1 MNTNNR
7 FIAPGVAFAIAI
19 GLFVVSQAPFGGH
32 EDGDIVEDGDMMF
45 FCFTTF
51 LSVITCF
58 VGVILL
64 AYALGKPGDKIS
76 VAMVMQ
82 DISNPAITKI
92 PIIKHYGDSKA
103 QGYGSM
109 MLVLSFGAVII
120 SILLAIVGI
129 LSSMG
134 SGLGFSGGTCDE
146 SCETTWNLAKYS
158 CVGGII
164 IFFVGLITVARP
176 WAWFFGDQQ
185 KVVIVQQK
193 AVAIP
198 QNESNQESLSSFT
211 VVELKGK
218 LKQKGLAVSG
228 KKEDLI
234 ARLKTGEVAQKT
246 DEKKI
251 HNCSNCQQVLKVPVD
266 YEGRIKCPTCDTIST
281 L

>member
-7 FIAPGVAFAIAI
+7 FLAPGITFAIAI

-32 EDGDIVEDGDMMF
+32 EDGDIAEGGDMIF

-64 AYALGKPGDKIS
+64 AYALGKTGDKIS

-120 SILLAIVGI
+120 AILLSIIAI
-129 LSSMG
+129 LSSLG

-146 SCETTWNLAKYS
+146 SCETTWDFAKYS

-185 KVVIVQQK
+185 KVVVVEQK

-198 QNESNQESLSSFT
+198 QNETNQEVLSSFT
-211 VVELKGK
+211 VVQLKEK

-251 HNCSNCQQVLKVPVD
+251 HTCSNCQQVLKVPVD
-266 YEGRIKCPTCDTIST
+266 YEGRIKCPTCDKIST

>member
-7 FIAPGVAFAIAI
+7 FLAPGIIFVIAI
-19 GLFVVSQAPFGGH
+19 VLFMFGGH
-32 EDGDIVEDGDMMF
+32 EEGDTVKDGDLVF
-45 FCFTTF
+45 FLLLQC

-64 AYALGKPGDKIS
+64 AYALGRPGEKVS
-76 VAMVMQ
+76 VSMIVQ

-164 IFFVGLITVARP
+164 IFFGGLITVARP
-176 WAWFFGDQQ
+176 WAWFGDQQ
-185 KVVIVQQK
+185 KVAVVQQK

-198 QNESNQESLSSFT
+198 QNEPNQEVLSSFT
-211 VVELKGK
+211 VVELKEK

>member
-7 FIAPGVAFAIAI
+7 FLAPGITFAIAI
-19 GLFVVSQAPFGGH
+19 GLFVVSQAPFGGY
-32 EDGDIVEDGDMMF
+32 EDGDIVEDGDMIF

-64 AYALGKPGDKIS
+64 AYALGKTGDKIS

-82 DISNPAITKI
+82 DISNPAIT
-92 PIIKHYGDSKA
+92 KHYGDSKA

-120 SILLAIVGI
+120 AILLSIIAI
-129 LSSMG
+129 LS

-146 SCETTWNLAKYS
+146 SCETTWDFAKYS

-164 IFFVGLITVARP
+164 IFIVGLITVARP

-185 KVVIVQQK
+185 KVVVVEQK

-198 QNESNQESLSSFT
+198 QNETNQEVLSSFT
-211 VVELKGK
+211 VVQLKEK

-251 HNCSNCQQVLKVPVD
+251 HTCSNCQQVLKVPVD
-266 YEGRIKCPTCDTIST
+266 YEGRIKCPTCDKIST

>member
-1 MNTNNR
+1 MGANNR
-7 FIAPGVAFAIAI
+7 FIAPGVTILIAI
-19 GLFVVSQAPFGGH
+19 VLYMVSQAPFGGY
-32 EDGDIVEDGDMMF
+32 EEGDTVKDGDMIF
-45 FCFTTF
+45 FCFTTS

-64 AYALGKPGDKIS
+64 AYALGKPGERIDVS
-76 VAMVMQ
+76 MVMQ

-109 MLVLSFGAVII
+109 MLLLSFSAVII
-120 SILLAIVGI
+120 SILLAIAGF
-129 LSSMG
+129 LSSLG
-134 SGLGFSGGTCDE
+134 GGLGFSGGTCDE
-146 SCETTWNLAKYS
+146 SCETTWDLAVYS

-164 IFFVGLITVARP
+164 IFIAGLITVARP
-176 WAWFFGDQQ
+176 WAWFFGDEQ
-185 KVVIVQQK
+185 KVVVVQQK
-193 AVAIP
+193 TVATP
-198 QNESNQESLSSFT
+198 QNKPNQEVLSSFT
-211 VVELKGK
+211 VVQLKEK
-218 LKQKGLAVSG
+218 LKQKGLPVSG

>member
-1 MNTNNR
+1 M
-7 FIAPGVAFAIAI
+7 
-19 GLFVVSQAPFGGH
+19 
-32 EDGDIVEDGDMMF
+32 IV
-45 FCFTTF
+45 
-51 LSVITCF
+51 
-58 VGVILL
+58 
-64 AYALGKPGDKIS
+64 
-76 VAMVMQ
+76 Q

-164 IFFVGLITVARP
+164 IFFGGLITVARP
-176 WAWFFGDQQ
+176 WAWFGDQQ
-185 KVVIVQQK
+185 KVAVVQQK

-198 QNESNQESLSSFT
+198 QNESNQEVLSSFT
-211 VVELKGK
+211 VVELKEK

>member
-1 MNTNNR
+1 M
-7 FIAPGVAFAIAI
+7 
-19 GLFVVSQAPFGGH
+19 
-32 EDGDIVEDGDMMF
+32 IV
-45 FCFTTF
+45 
-51 LSVITCF
+51 
-58 VGVILL
+58 
-64 AYALGKPGDKIS
+64 
-76 VAMVMQ
+76 Q

-109 MLVLSFGAVII
+109 MLLLSFGAVII

-176 WAWFFGDQQ
+176 WAWFGDQQ
-185 KVVIVQQK
+185 KVAVVQQK

-198 QNESNQESLSSFT
+198 QNESNQDNLSSFT

-234 ARLKTGEVAQKT
+234 ARLKTEEVAQKT
-246 DEKKI
+246 GEKEI
-251 HNCSNCQQVLKVPVD
+251 HNCSNCQQVLKTPVG
-266 YEGRIKCPTCDTIST
+266 YEGRIKCPTCDEIST
-281 L
+281 I

>member
-7 FIAPGVAFAIAI
+7 FTAAGVSFLIAIVLLVVFFASAGGYEDGAAIEGGDLVFFLLLQCSSAIAC
-19 GLFVVSQAPFGGH
+19 LSSVV
-32 EDGDIVEDGDMMF
+32 
-45 FCFTTF
+45 
-51 LSVITCF
+51 
-58 VGVILL
+58 LL
-64 AYALGKPGDKIS
+64 AYALGRPREKVS
-76 VAMVMQ
+76 VSMFVQ
-82 DISNPAITKI
+82 DISNPAITKV
-92 PIIKHYGDSKA
+92 PFIKSYDDSKA
-103 QGYGSM
+103 QSYGSIM
-109 MLVLSFGAVII
+109 FLLSAGAVII
-120 SILLAIVGI
+120 SILLGIVVFF
-129 LSSMG
+129 SSA
-134 SGLGFSGGTCDE
+134 SLGGAGGYCNE
-146 SCETTWNLAKYS
+146 FCETTGNLAIFS

-176 WAWFFGDQQ
+176 WAWFGDQQ
-185 KVVIVQQK
+185 KVAVVQQK

-198 QNESNQESLSSFT
+198 QNESNQDNLSSFT

-251 HNCSNCQQVLKVPVD
+251 HNCSNCQQVLKTPVG
-266 YEGRIKCPTCDTIST
+266 YEGRIKCPTFNTIST

>member
-7 FIAPGVAFAIAI
+7 FLAPGITFAIAI
-19 GLFVVSQAPFGGH
+19 ALYVLPGTAFGGY
-32 EDGDIVEDGDMMF
+32 EDGDIVEDGDMIF

-51 LSVITCF
+51 LSAIACLSSV
-58 VGVILL
+58 VLL
-64 AYALGKPGDKIS
+64 AYALGRPGEKVS
-76 VAMVMQ
+76 VSMVMQ
-82 DISNPAITKI
+82 DISNPAITKV
-92 PIIKHYGDSKA
+92 PFIKSYDDSKA
-103 QGYGSM
+103 QSYGSIM
-109 MLVLSFGAVII
+109 FLLSAGAVII
-120 SILLAIVGI
+120 SILLGIVVFF
-129 LSSMG
+129 SSA
-134 SGLGFSGGTCDE
+134 SFGGAGGYCNE
-146 SCETTWNLAKYS
+146 SCETTWDLAVYS

-176 WAWFFGDQQ
+176 WAWFDDQQ
-185 KVVIVQQK
+185 KVAVVQPK
-193 AVAIP
+193 AASISP
-198 QNESNQESLSSFT
+198 NESNQDNLSSFT

-218 LKQKGLAVSG
+218 LKQKGLALSG

-266 YEGRIKCPTCDTIST
+266 YEGRIKCPTCNTIST

>member
-7 FIAPGVAFAIAI
+7 FLAPGITFAIAI

-32 EDGDIVEDGDMMF
+32 EDGDIVEDGDLVF

-64 AYALGKPGDKIS
+64 AYALGRPGEKVS
-76 VAMVMQ
+76 VSMIVQ
-82 DISNPAITKI
+82 DISNPAITKVPFI
-92 PIIKHYGDSKA
+92 ENHGDSKA

-109 MLVLSFGAVII
+109 ILLLSFGAVII
-120 SILLAIVGI
+120 SIFLAIAGI

-134 SGLGFSGGTCDE
+134 SGLGFTGGTCDE

-164 IFFVGLITVARP
+164 IFIVGLITVARP
-176 WAWFFGDQQ
+176 WAWFGDQQ
-185 KVVIVQQK
+185 KVAVVRPK
-193 AVAIP
+193 AVSISP
-198 QNESNQESLSSFT
+198 SESNQDNLSSFT

>member
-1 MNTNNR
+1 MGANNR
-7 FIAPGVAFAIAI
+7 FIAPGVTILIAI
-19 GLFVVSQAPFGGH
+19 VLYMVSQAPFGGY
-32 EDGDIVEDGDMMF
+32 EEGDTVKDGDLVF
-45 FCFTTF
+45 FLLLQC

-64 AYALGKPGDKIS
+64 AYALGKPRERIDVSMI
-76 VAMVMQ
+76 MQ

-109 MLVLSFGAVII
+109 MLLLSFGAVII
-120 SILLAIVGI
+120 SILLAIAAI
-129 LSSMG
+129 LSSLG
-134 SGLGFSGGTCDE
+134 GGLGFSGGTCDE
-146 SCETTWNLAKYS
+146 SCETTWDLAVYS

-164 IFFVGLITVARP
+164 IFIAGLITIARP
-176 WAWFFGDQQ
+176 WAWFFGDEQ
-185 KVVIVQQK
+185 KVVVVQQK
-193 AVAIP
+193 TVAIP
-198 QNESNQESLSSFT
+198 QNEPNQEVLSSFT
-211 VVELKGK
+211 VVQLKEK
-218 LKQKGLAVSG
+218 LKQKGLPVSG

>member
-1 MNTNNR
+1 MGANNR
-7 FIAPGVAFAIAI
+7 FIAPGVTILIAI
-19 GLFVVSQAPFGGH
+19 VLYMVSQAPFGGY
-32 EDGDIVEDGDMMF
+32 EEGDTVKDGDLVF
-45 FCFTTF
+45 FLLLQC

-64 AYALGKPGDKIS
+64 AYALGRPGEKVS
-76 VAMVMQ
+76 VSMIVQ
-82 DISNPAITKI
+82 DISNPAITKVPFI
-92 PIIKHYGDSKA
+92 ESYGDSKA

-109 MLVLSFGAVII
+109 MLLLSAGAVII
-120 SILLAIVGI
+120 SILLSIVVFF
-129 LSSMG
+129 SSA
-134 SGLGFSGGTCDE
+134 SFGGAGGYCDE
-146 SCETTWNLAKYS
+146 SCETTWDLAVYS

-176 WAWFFGDQQ
+176 WAWFGDQQ
-185 KVVIVQQK
+185 KVAVVQPK
-193 AVAIP
+193 AASISP
-198 QNESNQESLSSFT
+198 NESNQDNLSSFT

-218 LKQKGLAVSG
+218 LKQKGLALSG

-266 YEGRIKCPTCDTIST
+266 YEGRIKCPTCNTIST

>member
-1 MNTNNR
+1 MGANNR
-7 FIAPGVAFAIAI
+7 FLAPGITFAIAI
-19 GLFVVSQAPFGGH
+19 ALYALPGTAFGGY
-32 EDGDIVEDGDMMF
+32 EDGDIVEDGDMIF

-51 LSVITCF
+51 LSAIACLSSV
-58 VGVILL
+58 VLL
-64 AYALGKPGDKIS
+64 AYALGRPGEKVS
-76 VAMVMQ
+76 VSMIVQ
-82 DISNPAITKI
+82 DISNPAITKVPFI
-92 PIIKHYGDSKA
+92 ENYGDSKA
-103 QGYGSM
+103 QSYGSIM
-109 MLVLSFGAVII
+109 FLLSGGAVII
-120 SILLAIVGI
+120 SILLGIVVFF
-129 LSSMG
+129 SSA
-134 SGLGFSGGTCDE
+134 SLGGAGGYCNE
-146 SCETTWNLAKYS
+146 FCETTGNLAIFS

-164 IFFVGLITVARP
+164 IFIAGLITVARP
-176 WAWFFGDQQ
+176 WAWFGDQQ
-185 KVVIVQQK
+185 KVVVVQQK

-198 QNESNQESLSSFT
+198 QNESNQDDLSSFT
-211 VVELKGK
+211 VVELKEK

>member
-7 FIAPGVAFAIAI
+7 FLAPGIAFAIAI
-19 GLFVVSQAPFGGH
+19 GLLVVFFASLGDY
-32 EDGDIVEDGDMMF
+32 EDGDTIKDGDVVF
-45 FCFTTF
+45 FLLLQC

-64 AYALGKPGDKIS
+64 AYALGRPREKVS
-76 VAMVMQ
+76 VSMIVQ
-82 DISNPAITKI
+82 DISNPAITKV
-92 PIIKHYGDSKA
+92 PFIKSYDDSKA
-103 QGYGSM
+103 QSYGSIM
-109 MLVLSFGAVII
+109 FLLSAGAVII
-120 SILLAIVGI
+120 SILLGIVV
-129 LSSMG
+129 LFSSA
-134 SGLGFSGGTCDE
+134 SLGGAGGYCNE
-146 SCETTWNLAKYS
+146 FCETTGNLAIFS

-176 WAWFFGDQQ
+176 WAWFGDQQ
-185 KVVIVQQK
+185 KVAVVQQK

-198 QNESNQESLSSFT
+198 QNESNQDNLSSFT

-251 HNCSNCQQVLKVPVD
+251 HNCSNCQQVLKTPVG
-266 YEGRIKCPTCDTIST
+266 YEGRIKCPTCNTIST
-281 L
+281 I

>member
-7 FIAPGVAFAIAI
+7 FLAPGITFAIAI
-19 GLFVVSQAPFGGH
+19 VLFMVSQTPFDGY
-32 EDGDIVEDGDMMF
+32 EDGDTVKDGDLVF
-45 FCFTTF
+45 FLLLQC

-64 AYALGKPGDKIS
+64 AYALGRPGEKINVS
-76 VAMVMQ
+76 MVMQ
-82 DISNPAITKI
+82 DISNPAITKVPFI
-92 PIIKHYGDSKA
+92 ENYGDSKA

-109 MLVLSFGAVII
+109 MLLLSFGAVII
-120 SILLAIVGI
+120 SIFLAIAAI
-129 LSSMG
+129 LSMG
-134 SGLGFSGGTCDE
+134 GGIFSGGTCDE
-146 SCETTWNLAKYS
+146 SCETTWDLAGYS

-164 IFFVGLITVARP
+164 IFIAGLITVARP
-176 WAWFFGDQQ
+176 WAWFGDQQ
-185 KVVIVQQK
+185 KVVVVQQK

-198 QNESNQESLSSFT
+198 QNESNQDDLSSFT
-211 VVELKGK
+211 VVELKEK